1 MSLISTPSSS
11 SSSSSRDNTNIQ
23 DHSRRS
29 VLCSAGMFG
38 GFFGSEDTNSN
49 RASAASGPYKSKGST
64 NEVVKVVNG
73 MKRRRLGGS
82 DILVSELGL
91 GTQRWVSADF
101 NAPDK
106 NECFSFMDKAILE
119 GGGKCESSIVVGRT
133 VAELVSVLQAIVSP
147 VNSQFD

>member
-1 MSLISTPSSS
+1 MSLISTSTPSS
-11 SSSSSRDNTNIQ
+11 REMHVHDR
-23 DHSRRS
+23 SRRS
-29 VLCSAGMFG
+29 VLCSAGIFG
-38 GFFGSEDTNSN
+38 GFFGGENNKSP
-49 RASAASGPYKSKGST
+49 ASATSGPGTYKSKGPT

-106 NECFSFMDKAILE
+106 DQCFSFMDKAILE
-119 GGGKCESSIVVGRT
+119 GGGKGSAGCC
-133 VAELVSVLQAIVSP
+133 
-147 VNSQFD
+147 FCF